1 MMNISVITLALIDNG
16 GRRLGLDRRQFS
28 YTDHIPNRRLNGD
41 RRGEVDR
48 RSALERRN
56 NGDRR
61 SGEIILKKITRP
73 ENDLREEMDRRS
85 GADRRFVFAAA
96 RVE

>member
-1 MMNISVITLALIDNG
+1 MSISVITLALIDNG

-41 RRGEVDR
+41 RRIGDDR

-56 NGDRR
+56 GNDRR
-61 SGEIILKKITRP
+61 SGEIIFKCITRA
-73 ENDLREEMDRRS
+73 ENDLRKEIDRRS
-85 GADRRFVFAAA
+85 GKDRRFVFAAA